1 MKKRESNLTGL
12 MVLMVFAVFALCVL
26 GVLLTGAK
34 RYETL
39 VRRSEESHQFRT
51 AAQYL
56 TTRVHQADC
65 AEGLTVEDFDGCSAL
80 VIRESIDG
88 TVFLTRIYSYDGY
101 LRELFSAEMG
111 SFSGED
117 GEKLLKLPG
126 LSFSLQGGN
135 LTAQLQLED
144 GYARNLTWHLRSMEE
159 RP

>member
-1 MKKRESNLTGL
+1 MKKQESNLTGL

-34 RYETL
+34 RYESI
-39 VRRSEESHQFRT
+39 VRRGEESHQYRT

-56 TTRVHQADC
+56 STRVHQADR
-65 AEGLTVEDFDGCSAL
+65 AEGLTVEEFDGCSAL
-80 VIRESIDG
+80 VIRETIDG
-88 TVFLTRIYSYDGY
+88 SLYLTRIYSCGGY
-101 LRELFSAEMG
+101 LRELFSAETG

-126 LSFSLQGGN
+126 LFFSMEQGD
-135 LTAQLQLED
+135 LTAQLQKED
-144 GYARNLTWHLRSMEE
+144 GRFQVLTWHLRSGEE